1 MINNQVI
8 LDETGC
14 SRETI
19 PTETLVGGSL
29 PGLILTRSGDEF
41 LCEAEQSYL
50 DEDAHPT
57 GRPED
62 YVLVTVSQ

>member
-1 MINNQVI
+1 MIDDQVI
-8 LDETGC
+8 FDETGC
-14 SRETI
+14 SRADI
-19 PTETLVGGSL
+19 PTETLVSGSL
-29 PGLILTRSGDEF
+29 PGLILTRRGDEY

-62 YVLVTVSQ
+62 YVLVTIPQ